1 MCELQVF
8 ATISLSTYRT
18 VTIVQDTA
26 DFWNGEA
33 DIGHPLA
40 TGSPRRQHLYLRT
53 GHLTF
58 TLEVTTATASAVF
71 SIYDYAQAARSEM
84 AQPEHRLD
92 LATGG
97 MSSARIV
104 WCNCQAGQ
112 KIYED
117 AVREQVL
124 AEARARIEDRRS
136 HARRC
141 GDRPGGDPGPP
152 GLPDR
157 SVDPQAS
164 ASRVR
169 LALHS
174 LHALDA

>member
-92 LATGG
+92 LATG

-112 KIYED
+112 KIYENAMLSAIPRLISQD
-117 AVREQVL
+117 
-124 AEARARIEDRRS
+124 
-136 HARRC
+136 ARRRGNIPAGRAC
-141 GDRPGGDPGPP
+141 DRKPRYCFGD
-152 GLPDR
+152 
-157 SVDPQAS
+157 
-164 ASRVR
+164 
-169 LALHS
+169 
-174 LHALDA
+174 HAC